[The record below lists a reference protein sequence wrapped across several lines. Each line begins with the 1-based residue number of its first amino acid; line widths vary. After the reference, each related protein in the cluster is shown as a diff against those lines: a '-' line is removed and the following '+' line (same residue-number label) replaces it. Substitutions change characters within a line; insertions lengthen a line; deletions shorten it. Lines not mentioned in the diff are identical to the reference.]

1 MKFFTNLCYSLIFF
15 SFLFL
20 FTNCERTIFEDA
32 SPTLVVPSTLDFIRN
47 TPGIKND
54 LSTLSDLL
62 SEFGFDEKLSA
73 NGPFTLF
80 APTNE
85 AFEFLVADNP
95 DWNSLAEIPR
105 ATLKDVLAYH
115 FISNENVILQDTF
128 IGFITTSKTTDFDA
142 FASLLVKSTGSI
154 RINGERNVSLQ
165 DVDTKNGT
173 VQVIDEV
180 ILPPTVFDL
189 VAADP
194 RLTTLTEILER
205 EDFSTNFME
214 VLNGTGPFT
223 IFAPS
228 DTAFA
233 DYLLGESLSSV
244 NNIPTADLEKILL
257 NHVSIIDN
265 LRAADL
271 TAIGMK
277 VQTLNNTELE
287 IVAIAGNNKLG
298 IAGSNEPA
306 AYIEND
312 GQCINGVVHLVNNI
326 LLP

>member
-1 MKFFTNLCYSLIFF
+1 MKEIYLEVKPLN
-15 SFLFL
+15 
-20 FTNCERTIFEDA
+20 
-32 SPTLVVPSTLDFIRN
+32 PVVPSTLDFIRN
-47 TPGIKND
+47 TPGIKDD
-54 LSTLSDLL
+54 LNTLSDLL
-62 SEFGFDEKLSA
+62 SEFGFDEKLGG

-85 AFEFLVADNP
+85 AFGFLVTDNP
-95 DWNSLAEIPR
+95 DWNSLDEIPR
-105 ATLKDVLAYH
+105 ATLKDILEYH

-128 IGFITTSKTTDFDA
+128 IGFVTTSKTTDFDA
-142 FASLLVKSTGSI
+142 FASLLVKSAGSI

-165 DVDTKNGT
+165 DVTTQNGT
-173 VQVIDEV
+173 IQVIDEV

-189 VAADP
+189 VEADP
-194 RLTTLTEILER
+194 RLTTLAELLER
-205 EDFSTNFME
+205 DNFSTNFME

-233 DYLLGESLSSV
+233 DYLLAESISSV
-244 NNIPTADLEKILL
+244 DAIPTADLEKILL
-257 NHVSIIDN
+257 NHVSVTDN

>member
-1 MKFFTNLCYSLIFF
+1 MKFLTRFCYSLTLL
-15 SFLFL
+15 SLLFV
-20 FTNCERTIFEDA
+20 FTNCEREIFEDA
-32 SPTLVVPSTLDFIRN
+32 TPDAVVPSTLDFIRN
-47 TPGIKND
+47 TPGIKDD
-54 LSTLSDLL
+54 LSILSDFL
-62 SEFGFDEKLSA
+62 SEFGFDEKLGS

-85 AFEFLVADNP
+85 AFGFLVTDNQ
-95 DWNSLAEIPR
+95 DWDSLDDIPR
-105 ATLKDVLAYH
+105 ATLKDILDYH
-115 FISNENVILQDTF
+115 FISNKNVILQDTF
-128 IGFITTSKTTDFDA
+128 IGFVTTSKTTDFDA
-142 FASLLVKSTGSI
+142 FASVLVKSEGSI
-154 RINGERNVSLQ
+154 RINGERNVALQ

-173 VQVIDEV
+173 VQVVDEV

-194 RLTTLTEILER
+194 RLTTLAELLER
-205 EDFSTNFME
+205 DDFSTNFIE
-214 VLNGTGPFT
+214 VLNGNGPFT

-233 DYLLGESLSSV
+233 DYLLVESIGSV
-244 NNIPTADLEKILL
+244 DNIATADLEKILL
-257 NHVSIIDN
+257 NHVSITDN
-265 LRAADL
+265 LRAEDL

-287 IVAIAGNNKLG
+287 IVAIAGDNKLG